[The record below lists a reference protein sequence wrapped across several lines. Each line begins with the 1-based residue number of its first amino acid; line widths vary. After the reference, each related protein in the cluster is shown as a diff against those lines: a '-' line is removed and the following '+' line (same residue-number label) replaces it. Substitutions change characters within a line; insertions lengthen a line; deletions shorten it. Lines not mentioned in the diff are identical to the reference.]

1 MTFLGKFKIIDN
13 YITACDYNFLLK
25 KVDEAIKDKKMLL
38 ISPIAS
44 HTLVRAHYDS
54 NLKEILDN
62 FDYLVP
68 DSQWVKRSIW
78 FLYGKRLEDRVYGP
92 DLMLKICQLAEKRSY
107 KLFFYGNKRD
117 VLVKLRQKL
126 NDKFSSLNIVGGEES
141 KFRDLTEEEM
151 RNLVRMIEISGAD
164 IVFISL
170 GSPKQEV
177 FSYNLSRYLKNQK
190 ILIPVGA
197 AFDFISGVK
206 KQASEWMKKGGLE
219 WFFRLIYEPKR
230 LWKRYLIDGVLF
242 IFLILKR
249 KLEIITK

>member
-44 HTLVRAHYDS
+44 HTLVKAHYDS

-78 FLYGKRLEDRVYGP
+78 FLYGERLKERVYGP
-92 DLMLKICQLAEKRSY
+92 KLMLEICQLAQEKNW
-107 KLFFYGNKRD
+107 KIFLYGNKRI
-117 VLVKLRQKL
+117 VLEKLKSKL
-126 NDKFSSLNIVGGEES
+126 SEKFSLIKIVDAEES
-141 KFRDLTEEEM
+141 KFRKLTKNEFKS
-151 RNLVRMIEISGAD
+151 LAKKIEKSKGNI
-164 IVFISL
+164 IFISI
-170 GSPKQEV
+170 GSPQQEI
-177 FSYNLSRYLKNQK
+177 FAWELTKYLESPK
-190 ILIPVGA
+190 ILIPIGA
-197 AFDFISGVK
+197 AFEFISGTK
-206 KQASEWMKKGGLE
+206 KQAPKWIGDLGFEWL
-219 WFFRLIYEPKR
+219 FRLICEPRR